1 MSYRDWCVSEVNAGR
16 GNKIKG
22 IAMSGGGSEKVQI
35 AKSVCKEYGIALT
48 KSKKN
53 KVKNYAVID
62 EDGNYIYDEACL
74 INIRDNV
81 GGPAA
86 SQAAATE
93 LEARSQMT
101 VAERMEKADA

>member
-1 MSYRDWCVSEVNAGR
+1 M
-16 GNKIKG
+16 
-22 IAMSGGGSEKVQI
+22 
-35 AKSVCKEYGIALT
+35 
-48 KSKKN
+48 
-53 KVKNYAVID
+53 ID

-93 LEARSQMT
+93 LEARSQQT
-101 VAERMEKADA
+101 VAERMEKTDA